1 MNWIIY
7 AVLCVL
13 LYGIMQFFIK
23 LSSTGNNPVAAS
35 MVFITVQFIAQIILG
50 AYFITRSDFNIDMEG
65 IKYGIVGGIA
75 AAVATIMFFLALES
89 GPLSKVSPIVNM
101 SLLVSVLLGVII
113 FKEAVNMKIAAGVVF
128 AILSIFMLTNGN

>member
-7 AVLCVL
+7 AVSCVL

-23 LSSTGNNPVAAS
+23 LSSNGNNPVASS

-50 AYFITRSDFNIDMEG
+50 AYFITKSDFNMDMG
-65 IKYGIVGGIA
+65 SIKYGIAGGIA
-75 AAVATIMFFLALES
+75 AAVATIIFFLALES

-101 SLLVSVLLGVII
+101 SLLVSVLLGVILL
-113 FKEAVNMKIAAGVVF
+113 KEAVNMRIAAGVVF
-128 AILSIFMLTNGN
+128 AILSIFMLTSGN

>member
-35 MVFITVQFIAQIILG
+35 MVFITVQFLAQIIMG
-50 AYFITRSDFNIDMEG
+50 AHFITRSDFNMDMAS
-65 IKYGIVGGIA
+65 IKYAIIGGIA
-75 AAVATIMFFLALES
+75 AAIATIIFFLALES

-113 FKEAVNMKIAAGVVF
+113 LKEAVNIRIAAGIVF

>member
-7 AVLCVL
+7 AVGCVL

-23 LSSTGNNPVAAS
+23 LSSTGNNPVASS
-35 MVFITVQFIAQIILG
+35 MVFITVQFIAQMLLG
-50 AYFITRSDFNIDMEG
+50 AYFITKNDFNMDMSS

-75 AAVATIMFFLALES
+75 AAAATIIFFLALES

-101 SLLVSVLLGVII
+101 SLLVSVLLGVFILG
-113 FKEAVNMKIAAGVVF
+113 EAVNTRIAAGVVF
-128 AILSIFMLTNGN
+128 AIASIFLLTNGN

>member
-7 AVLCVL
+7 AVSCVL

-23 LSSTGNNPVAAS
+23 LSSTGNNPVASS

-50 AYFITRSDFNIDMEG
+50 AYFITKSDFDMDMG
-65 IKYGIVGGIA
+65 SIKYGIAGGIA
-75 AAVATIMFFLALES
+75 AAIATIIFFLALES

-101 SLLVSVLLGVII
+101 SLLVSVLLAVILL
-113 FKEAVNMKIAAGVVF
+113 KETVNMRIVAGVVF
-128 AILSIFMLTNGN
+128 AVLSIFMLTNGN

>member
-7 AVLCVL
+7 AVSCVL

-35 MVFITVQFIAQIILG
+35 MVFVTVQFIAQIILG
-50 AYFITRSDFNIDMEG
+50 AYFITKSDFNMDMES
-65 IKYGIVGGIA
+65 IKYGILGGIVA
-75 AAVATIMFFLALES
+75 AIATIIFFLALEN

-113 FKEAVNMKIAAGVVF
+113 LKEAINIRIAAGVVF